1 VRGAPYLLRATGGA
15 EVRGDPAR
23 QYTYAKAAADAGI
36 APRVL
41 YSSVEDR
48 ILITDFVEPRPFPD
62 DMARRLAPLIR
73 RVQSL
78 PGWPAKAGYFETIQ
92 RFVGRFRAAKL
103 LPDTL
108 TEELCGRYAAVTR
121 VYPRRVTDLVVTH
134 NDLKADNMLFDGERV
149 WLVDWESAF
158 LNDRYVDLAVA
169 ANFFAR
175 DEPEEGALL
184 TTYFER
190 PATEYEEARFYLMRQ
205 IVHTFAAA
213 FCMLIAAA
221 AGERVD
227 PEAPAENFDEFHRRM
242 ITGEVNLASS
252 AAQMRYAKVH
262 LDRAIGNGRT
272 RRFEDALV
280 VVSDGDARS

>member
-1 VRGAPYLLRATGGA
+1 MNYLDVMDGFVRKF
-15 EVRGDPAR
+15 
-23 QYTYAKAAADAGI
+23 Q
-36 APRVL
+36 
-41 YSSVEDR
+41 
-48 ILITDFVEPRPFPD
+48 
-62 DMARRLAPLIR
+62 
-73 RVQSL
+73 
-78 PGWPAKAGYFETIQ
+78 
-92 RFVGRFRAAKL
+92 AAKI
-103 LPDTL
+103 LPESEAGPL
-108 TEELCGRYAAVTR
+108 FEGYARVAS
-121 VYPRRVTDLVVTH
+121 VYPRDDSDMVSSH
-134 NDLKADNMLFDGERV
+134 NDLKPENILFDGNRV

-184 TTYFER
+184 STYFER
-190 PATEYEEARFYLMRQ
+190 PATEYEKARFYLMRQ

-213 FCMLIAAA
+213 FCMVIAAA

-227 PEAPAENFDEFHRRM
+227 PEAPAENFEELHRRM

-280 VVSDGDARS
+280 VVSDGDGRS